1 MSLNESS
8 YTEDLHPID
17 LVETMAVSH
26 DWDFDRVTDDQIA
39 MAVVGQWRTYSIT
52 LAWSDFDETL
62 RLICTFDMEPPE
74 ERLPQIYEVLS
85 YANDESWA
93 GSFTYWNDQKLMVY
107 RYGLLLDGGQVAC
120 KKQIDRMINSAVA
133 SAERFYPAFQLVAW
147 AERSP
152 IDAMDVAIREA
163 YGRA

>member
-120 KKQIDRMINSAVA
+120 KKQIDRMINSAVG

>member
-62 RLICTFDMEPPE
+62 RLICTFDMEPHE